1 MRTRIP
7 SLLLPA
13 VLAMI
18 ASLMLVSGALGAE
31 MGFSATLA
39 DGGDGEANGSGT
51 AAITIDPDTGQV
63 CWDLSVDGVGDVT
76 ASHIHVGAEGASGD
90 VVVPLDVD
98 GFSGTS
104 SDCVDASDAD
114 LDAIIANPAGY
125 YVNIHTEAFPA
136 GAIRGQL
143 VADSP
148 DTAMQTPTSSPWAA
162 LGLLLVGLAGI
173 FGVRAARRRA

>member
-13 VLAMI
+13 VLAAI
-18 ASLMLVSGALGAE
+18 ASLALVAVALGAE
-31 MGFSATLA
+31 IGFSADLANGGAGDA
-39 DGGDGEANGSGT
+39 DGTGT

-63 CWDLSVDGVGDVT
+63 CWDLTVQGIQPVT
-76 ASHIHVGAEGASGD
+76 ASHIHVGAEGESGD

-98 GFSGTS
+98 GFDGSS

-114 LDAIIANPAGY
+114 LAAIVANPAGY
-125 YVNIHTEAFPA
+125 YVNIHTADFPA

-143 VADSP
+143 V
-148 DTAMQTPTSSPWAA
+148 
-162 LGLLLVGLAGI
+162 
-173 FGVRAARRRA
+173 

>member
-1 MRTRIP
+1 MRNRVP

-13 VLAMI
+13 VLAAI
-18 ASLMLVSGALGAE
+18 ASLVLVAGALGAE
-31 MGFSATLA
+31 MSFSATLA
-39 DGGDGEANGSGT
+39 DAGDGEPAGSGT
-51 AAITIDPDTGQV
+51 ASITIDPDTGEV
-63 CWDLSVDGVGDVT
+63 CWDLSVEGVGDVT
-76 ASHIHVGAEGASGD
+76 ASHIHVGAEGESGD

-114 LDAIIANPAGY
+114 LDAIIADPAGY

-143 VADSP
+143 TADSP
-148 DTAMQTPTSSPWAA
+148 DTAMGAPTSSPWAT
-162 LGLLLVGLAGI
+162 LGLLLVGLAGVL
-173 FGVRAARRRA
+173 GLRAARRRA